1 MHVHETAFSIVFG
14 RRVHNE
20 EEYVSKISDVS
31 RLAGVSPATVSRVY
45 NKPELVD
52 PSTRARVQ
60 AAIRELDYRPN
71 QLARGLASH
80 SSRTVGV
87 VVNLFGSA
95 FYGKMLDGIENALRD
110 LGFHTIAESSRETAE
125 GELEALDSLVARQ
138 CDAVVLH
145 SDRLDDTQLAE
156 LLDRHPSVVLMNR
169 YVESH
174 AARCVW
180 VDHASGAAQ
189 AANHLLDAGH
199 RDIAVVSGPADFH
212 EVKARRRGF
221 ALALAARGVDPEA
234 ILVEYGDFLED
245 SGAAAMERIFNSGR
259 SVSAIFFHNDEM
271 AAGAL
276 DVCARRG
283 VHVPTDISFIGFD
296 DFGLAHHLTPK
307 LTTVHLPLYEIGH
320 AAGTMAHA
328 IATRSPPP
336 ASANTHFEP
345 ELVVR
350 ASVTKP
356 RPA

>member
-1 MHVHETAFSIVFG
+1 M
-14 RRVHNE
+14 
-20 EEYVSKISDVS
+20 SKISDVS
-31 RLAGVSPATVSRVY
+31 RMAGVSPATVSRVF

-60 AAIRELDYRPN
+60 EAIRELDYRPN
-71 QLARGLASH
+71 QLARGLASN

-125 GELEALDSLVARQ
+125 GEYEALDSLLSRQ
-138 CDAVVLH
+138 CEAIVLH
-145 SDRLDDTQLAE
+145 SDRLRDEELGE
-156 LLDRHPSVVLMNR
+156 LLGRHPQVVLMNR
-169 YVESH
+169 YVAPFSS
-174 AARCVW
+174 RCVW
-180 VDHASGAAQ
+180 VNHANGAAQ

-199 RDIAVVSGPADFH
+199 SAIAVVSGPADFH

-221 ALALAARGVDPEA
+221 AEAMAARGIDPKA

-245 SGAAAMERIFNSGR
+245 SGAAAMERILDNGR
-259 SVSAIFFHNDEM
+259 AITAIFFHNDEM

-283 VHVPTDISFIGFD
+283 IRVPQDISFVGFD

-320 AAGTMAHA
+320 AAGTLAHA
-328 IATRSPPP
+328 LATRAKPDS
-336 ASANTHFEP
+336 SATTHFEP

-356 RPA
+356 KPA

>member
-1 MHVHETAFSIVFG
+1 M
-14 RRVHNE
+14 
-20 EEYVSKISDVS
+20 SKISDVS
-31 RLAGVSPATVSRVY
+31 RMAGVSPATVSRVV

-60 AAIRELDYRPN
+60 AAIRQLDYRPN

-125 GELEALDSLVARQ
+125 GEQEALDSLLARQ
-138 CDAVVLH
+138 CEAIVLH
-145 SDRLDDTQLAE
+145 SDRLSDAALTE
-156 LLDRHPSVVLMNR
+156 LLDKHPSVVLMNR
-169 YVESH
+169 FIETH
-174 AARCVW
+174 ADRCVW
-180 VDHASGAAQ
+180 VDHSSGAAQ
-189 AANHLLDAGH
+189 VAAHLLDVGH
-199 RDIAVVSGPADFH
+199 RDLAVVSGPADFH

-221 ALALAARGVDPEA
+221 AATLSARGIDPDA

-245 SGAAAMERIFNSGR
+245 SGASAMERILDSGR
-259 SVSAIFFHNDEM
+259 TISAIFFHNDEM

-283 VHVPTDISFIGFD
+283 VRVPHDISIVGFD

-307 LTTVHLPLYEIGH
+307 LTTVHLPLYEIGQ
-320 AAGTMAHA
+320 AAGTMAHCL
-328 IATRSPPP
+328 ATRSLPP
-336 ASANTHFEP
+336 ASASTHFEP

-356 RPA
+356 KPA

>member
-1 MHVHETAFSIVFG
+1 M
-14 RRVHNE
+14 
-20 EEYVSKISDVS
+20 SKISDVS
-31 RLAGVSPATVSRVY
+31 RMAGVSPATVSRVF

-52 PSTRARVQ
+52 PVTRDRVQ
-60 AAIRELDYRPN
+60 AVIRHLDYRPN

-125 GELEALDSLVARQ
+125 GEYEALDSLLARQ
-138 CDAVVLH
+138 CEAVVLH
-145 SDRLDDTQLAE
+145 SDRLSDVELAE
-156 LLDRHPSVVLMNR
+156 LLFRHPSVVLMNR
-169 YVESH
+169 YVEPLAS
-174 AARCVW
+174 RCVW

-189 AANHLLDAGH
+189 AAKHLLHHGH
-199 RDIAVVSGPADFH
+199 RDIAVVSGPAGFH

-221 ALALAARGVDPEA
+221 AEALAAGGVDPED
-234 ILVEYGDFLED
+234 IVVEYGDFLED
-245 SGAAAMERIFNSGR
+245 SGAAAMERILDSGR
-259 SVSAIFFHNDEM
+259 PVSAIFFHNDEM

-283 VHVPTDISFIGFD
+283 VHVPNDISFVGFD

-320 AAGTMAHA
+320 AAGTLAHK
-328 IATRSPPP
+328 IATRAEPDLVAP
-336 ASANTHFEP
+336 AHFEP

-350 ASVTKP
+350 ASVAKP
-356 RPA
+356 KPA